1 MIIIP
6 LDDGENERQIAAHL
20 RAVVWEYIRS
30 GRPIGSRALAKTTGL
45 NLSPATLR
53 NAMADLEEAGLLQSP
68 HTSAGRLPSTDG
80 IRFFVDS
87 ILTMRPPDEST
98 RALLRENM
106 RGETSSDL
114 LRAALDSLLAV
125 TRFAGFVAIPAREPP
140 RLAKIQFVKLGARRV
155 MPVLLTVDGEIV
167 NRVIELAQDADA
179 DDLNVAADFLNRAF
193 TGARSKRR
201 KTRSRGKWRICDRK
215 SARYCPEMIEV
226 LATDTAPEMRVSGER
241 NLVGSA
247 EMPADIDR
255 LRRLFTTL
263 EKKRDLLRLI
273 EETGRADD
281 LQLFIGSGV
290 RQRGA
295 GGLQRR
301 VFGVQ
306 RRGRQKNRRHR
317 RHRPQANEIRAGDAA
332 CRCHGQIGRRG
343 GVAPAADFSPA

>member
-1 MIIIP
+1 MTEKTSDRSRRI
-6 LDDGENERQIAAHL
+6 L

-167 NRVIELAQDADA
+167 NRVIELAQDADI

-193 TGARSKRR
+193 YGRTLEEAKNAVSRQVADLRSKI
-201 KTRSRGKWRICDRK
+201 RSIL
-215 SARYCPEMIEV
+215 SEMIEV
-226 LATDTAPEMRVSGER
+226 LSTDTAPEMRVSGER

-281 LQLFIGSGV
+281 LQLFIGSECGNEALADCSVVFSACSDEDGKKIGV
-290 RQRGA
+290 IGVIGPKRMKYERVMPLVDVTAKLVGA
-295 GGLQRR
+295 AASRLRR
-301 VFGVQ
+301 
-306 RRGRQKNRRHR
+306 
-317 RHRPQANEIRAGDAA
+317 
-332 CRCHGQIGRRG
+332 
-343 GVAPAADFSPA
+343 DFSPA

>member
-1 MIIIP
+1 
-6 LDDGENERQIAAHL
+6 
-20 RAVVWEYIRS
+20 
-30 GRPIGSRALAKTTGL
+30 
-45 NLSPATLR
+45 
-53 NAMADLEEAGLLQSP
+53 
-68 HTSAGRLPSTDG
+68 
-80 IRFFVDS
+80 
-87 ILTMRPPDEST
+87 
-98 RALLRENM
+98 
-106 RGETSSDL
+106 
-114 LRAALDSLLAV
+114 
-125 TRFAGFVAIPAREPP
+125 
-140 RLAKIQFVKLGARRV
+140 

-193 TGARSKRR
+193 YGRTLEEAKNAVSRQVADLRSKI
-201 KTRSRGKWRICDRK
+201 RSIL
-215 SARYCPEMIEV
+215 SEMIEV

-281 LQLFIGSGV
+281 LQLFIGSECGNEALADCSV
-290 RQRGA
+290 
-295 GGLQRR
+295 
-301 VFGVQ
+301 VFSACS

-343 GVAPAADFSPA
+343 GVAPAAGFFARLTRAAGRH